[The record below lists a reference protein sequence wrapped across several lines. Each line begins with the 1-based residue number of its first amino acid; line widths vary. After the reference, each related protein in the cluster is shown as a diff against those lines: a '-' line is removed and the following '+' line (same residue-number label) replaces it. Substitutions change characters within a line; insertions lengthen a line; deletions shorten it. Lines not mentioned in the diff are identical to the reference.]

1 MRRRLRNETEEP
13 RVGREPISDFLSVA
27 YIRNL
32 SALSPILSGTFCV
45 PAKVVFDLP

>member
-1 MRRRLRNETEEP
+1 MQELP
-13 RVGREPISDFLSVA
+13 KIA

-32 SALSPILSGTFCV
+32 SALSPILSGTFGV

>member
-1 MRRRLRNETEEP
+1 MQELPE
-13 RVGREPISDFLSVA
+13 IA

-45 PAKVVFDLP
+45 PAKVVFDLT